1 MKSDPASAILELRAP
16 RWAAPEQ
23 ARSLPSKECTTY
35 SSDEGQS

>member
-1 MKSDPASAILELRAP
+1 MKTMSATATLQLRAP

-23 ARSLPSKECTTY
+23 ARSLPSGEWTTY

>member
-1 MKSDPASAILELRAP
+1 MIQESASAFFLRAP

-23 ARSLPSKECTTY
+23 GRSLPAGEWPTY